1 MNRTL
6 NPCIVKEVE
15 VYDAEG
21 REYQLTNVRAEDNFI
36 AADAKINLNLH
47 EFDFEGRVIEEIDVT
62 LYFKI
67 RINLYDEDVPSNE
80 RVEIRDVEQRL
91 ETVTVNNIS
100 ESVYCEYRLPERVFE
115 FLLDSSN
122 SAAVK
127 ISDIYAYVTFASLD

>member
-1 MNRTL
+1 MSL
-6 NPCIVKEVE
+6 LQQLVKEVE

-36 AADAKINLNLH
+36 ASDAKINLNLH
-47 EFDFEGRVIEEIDVT
+47 EFDFEGRIIEEIDVT

-80 RVEIRDVEQRL
+80 RVEIRDVEHRL
-91 ETVTVNNIS
+91 ETVIVNNIS
-100 ESVYCEYRLPERVFE
+100 ESVYGEYRLPERVFE

>member
-1 MNRTL
+1 MSL
-6 NPCIVKEVE
+6 LQQLVKEVE

-36 AADAKINLNLH
+36 ASDAKINLNLH

-80 RVEIRDVEQRL
+80 RVEIRDVEHRL
-91 ETVTVNNIS
+91 ETVIVNNIS
-100 ESVYCEYRLPERVFE
+100 ESVYGEHRLPERVFE

-127 ISDIYAYVTFASLD
+127 ISDIYAYITFASLD

>member
-1 MNRTL
+1 M
-6 NPCIVKEVE
+6 
-15 VYDAEG
+15 
-21 REYQLTNVRAEDNFI
+21 
-36 AADAKINLNLH
+36 NLH
-47 EFDFEGRVIEEIDVT
+47 EFDFEGRIIEEIDVT

-80 RVEIRDVEQRL
+80 RVEIRDVEHRL
-91 ETVTVNNIS
+91 ETVIVNNIS
-100 ESVYCEYRLPERVFE
+100 ESIYGEYRLPERVFE

>member
-1 MNRTL
+1 MSL
-6 NPCIVKEVE
+6 LQQLVKEVE

-36 AADAKINLNLH
+36 ASDAKINLNLH
-47 EFDFEGRVIEEIDVT
+47 EFDFEGRIIEEIDVT

-80 RVEIRDVEQRL
+80 RVEIRDVEHRL
-91 ETVTVNNIS
+91 ETVIVNNIS
-100 ESVYCEYRLPERVFE
+100 ESVYGEYRLPERVFE
-115 FLLDSSN
+115 FILDSSN